1 MCFYRKVKFRLNSSC
16 HVKIK
21 FWKCLVWILR
31 AQKNASFLFFIF
43 FLLGRY
49 SRHFCQRSYGKPPV
63 FITNIKS
70 SHNFPHFHK
79 DLRSRNFGQWNS
91 GPLKKMKKLR
101 FLAADFEKC
110 KKGKKLNFS
119 NLSNM
124 ARSTLIL
131 KDCDIGSYPCSK
143 YRPSNLLFRFNN
155 SCNVLGLKFLWK
167 SMKLWELLIS
177 VIKTGSFF
185 IYLW

>member
-1 MCFYRKVKFRLNSSC
+1 MRFYRKVKFRLNSSC

-21 FWKCLVWILR
+21 FWKFLVWILR

-91 GPLKKMKKLR
+91 APLKKMKKLR

-110 KKGKKLNFS
+110 KKGKKNEFFEFVKYGQKYFDSERLWYRK
-119 NLSNM
+119 LSLLKVPTVEL
-124 ARSTLIL
+124 AISFQQFLQCFRSQIFVKKYEIMRTF
-131 KDCDIGSYPCSK
+131 DIRYKNG
-143 YRPSNLLFRFNN
+143 
-155 SCNVLGLKFLWK
+155 
-167 SMKLWELLIS
+167 
-177 VIKTGSFF
+177 
-185 IYLW
+185 